1 MQFNLSATSP
11 ASVVCSHCRKR
22 NPRPLTTE
30 MGSLSI
36 ERLVPRHF
44 LAETQADLAGPYYV
58 REYCNVR
65 APARKLYLFIMID
78 EYSRF
83 LILHPLQGQ
92 STKDLLDCL
101 QYITHRYGHIRRI
114 RSDFGG
120 NFVGARNQMREGEH
134 DDGGDDLI
142 SEDEFL
148 QFRQEA
154 RSLFNTEFIPHVSHS
169 PWITGA
175 SEKMVSLVKKCLQK
189 MKFTTSLYQ
198 WFINLEKIQ
207 NFLNS
212 RPISISNNLE
222 FLCPNDLNSLK
233 SKIQAETLKE
243 FIEKADENVKLF
255 HEKWQTL
262 YFDMLYTQKK
272 WMNSY
277 TIQMNS
283 LVLILDL
290 VNSFG
295 FPSLGKIVGVENDKD
310 GKPRIYIVEHKT
322 KTQQTRSLRRTA
334 HSLSLILEGEKLI
347 ELDEPIEDD
356 EASNFESAVEENLGQ
371 DTQHSQSRE
380 GPPEVVPEAS
390 EDVNVPDVDL
400 DDNRDDSGVDNI
412 DLEYPG
418 NPAPVTDMILPEH
431 PPVRVIT
438 PIDVPLIKDKRK
450 TRKSKR
456 QQ

>member
-1 MQFNLSATSP
+1 
-11 ASVVCSHCRKR
+11 
-22 NPRPLTTE
+22 
-30 MGSLSI
+30 
-36 ERLVPRHF
+36 
-44 LAETQADLAGPYYV
+44 
-58 REYCNVR
+58 
-65 APARKLYLFIMID
+65 
-78 EYSRF
+78 
-83 LILHPLQGQ
+83 
-92 STKDLLDCL
+92 
-101 QYITHRYGHIRRI
+101 
-114 RSDFGG
+114 
-120 NFVGARNQMREGEH
+120 
-134 DDGGDDLI
+134 
-142 SEDEFL
+142 
-148 QFRQEA
+148 
-154 RSLFNTEFIPHVSHS
+154 
-169 PWITGA
+169 
-175 SEKMVSLVKKCLQK
+175 
-189 MKFTTSLYQ
+189 
-198 WFINLEKIQ
+198 
-207 NFLNS
+207 
-212 RPISISNNLE
+212 
-222 FLCPNDLNSLK
+222 
-233 SKIQAETLKE
+233 
-243 FIEKADENVKLF
+243 
-255 HEKWQTL
+255 
-262 YFDMLYTQKK
+262 
-272 WMNSY
+272 MNSY

-356 EASNFESAVEENLGQ
+356 EANNFESAVEENLGQ

-390 EDVNVPDVDL
+390 GDVNVPDVDL

-418 NPAPVTDMILPEH
+418 NSAPVTDMILPEH
-431 PPVRVIT
+431 PPIRVIT